1 MIPGLGRSEVVM
13 KFTQIYDPCN
23 SVDVHQ
29 TFPMG
34 LIGMFDH
41 PSSKILGYIMGYIQ
55 YAPTE
60 IYHK

>member
-1 MIPGLGRSEVVM
+1 M
-13 KFTQIYDPCN
+13 
-23 SVDVHQ
+23 DVHP

-41 PSSKILGYIMGYIQ
+41 PSSKILGYVMGYIQ

-60 IYHK
+60 NYHNKWVCLKIGYIPNEIAI